1 MGFRKKEYMRRI
13 LILALSIAALTMAS
27 IGIAVASPPDHA
39 GRPDHAASP
48 DKPEKGPAPKVDV
61 CHYSSDDDGFH
72 LINVSSNAL
81 EAHIAHGD
89 VQPGDAV
96 PEMENHEYG
105 ADCEIR
111 STQVVDGSFSGDGL
125 SVSFTA
131 YVSFDQV
138 VSGTG
143 LYSYTG
149 NGNIMSMTV
158 SDVCLD
164 EAAGVATV
172 WGSAESSLWDDGF
185 LVLTLADDGV
195 SMSTRAVFFEA
206 EGDAAA
212 LFASQCSAPETPATG
227 GAGSLTFG

>member
-1 MGFRKKEYMRRI
+1 MGFGKKENMRRI
-13 LILALSIAALTMAS
+13 LILVLAVAALMTATASIAA
-27 IGIAVASPPDHA
+27 ASPPDHA
-39 GRPDHAASP
+39 ARPDHAAKP

-61 CHYSSDDDGFH
+61 CHYSSDENGFH
-72 LINVSSNAL
+72 LINVSGNAL
-81 EAHIAHGD
+81 EAHLAHGD
-89 VQPGDAV
+89 TQPGDVV

-105 ADCEIR
+105 EDCEVR
-111 STQVVDGSFSGDGL
+111 STEVVDGSFSADGL

-158 SDVCLD
+158 SDICLD
-164 EAAGVATV
+164 EPSGVATV
-172 WGSAESSLWDDGF
+172 WGVAESSLWEDGF
-185 LVLTLADDGV
+185 LVLTLADNGA

-206 EGDAAA
+206 EGNAAL
-212 LFASQCSAPETPATG
+212 LFASQCNAPETPATG
-227 GAGSLTFG
+227 GEGSLTFG